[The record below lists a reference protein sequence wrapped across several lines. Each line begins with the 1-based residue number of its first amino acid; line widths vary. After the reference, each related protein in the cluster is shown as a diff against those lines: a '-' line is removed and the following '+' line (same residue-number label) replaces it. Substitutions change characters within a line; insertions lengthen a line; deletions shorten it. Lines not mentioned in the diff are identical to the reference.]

1 MEHKQR
7 LIYLFE
13 RYLDGN
19 YTQQDVDALLDYFG
33 PVESDEELRLLIEQA
48 MEQEVDFT
56 AMDFKIDKVSEAA
69 FGNIQ
74 RYIEPSR
81 SFRYWPK
88 IGIAAAAAMLAVLF
102 IYLYNNETI
111 VVDQRATLADLCDVE
126 PGGNKAILKTANG
139 QLFQLDGSDGGI
151 VVKDNAIQYLDGRSL
166 IESEKVQEFKLR
178 TPKGGTYNI
187 QLSDGSKVWLNADSE
202 IQYPSRF
209 AVGERRVKVHGE
221 AYFEVKRNTA
231 QPFIVESAGQVIHV
245 LGTSFNIRSYSNDK
259 QSITTLLEGSVA
271 LSIVATGQTVNLKPN
286 EQARVTKDHLQVLQT
301 RSEDAVAW
309 KDGLFRFEATTLYD
323 ALKQMQRW
331 YDLDIDFDQVPTN
344 VKVHAVIDRDKK
356 LSSVLYAIEQVSNV
370 KFKLTGRRL
379 EIVK

>member
-33 PVESDEELRLLIEQA
+33 PVESDEELTLLIEQA

-74 RYIEPSR
+74 RCIEPSR

-88 IGIAAAAAMLAVLF
+88 IGIAAAAAILAVLF

-111 VVDQRATLADLCDVE
+111 VVDQRATLADLYDVE

-187 QLSDGSKVWLNADSE
+187 QLSDGTKVWLNADSE

-209 AVGERRVKVHGE
+209 AGGERRVKVHGE

-323 ALKQMQRW
+323 ALKQIQRW